1 MNLIIYYL
9 KKLKMKDTIF
19 FIFVFVIINI
29 LLVNFWFIELRILIN
44 QIDLIADNLNIL
56 MKYINL
62 IWFICLKY
70 FNFDEE
76 LWNIIGC

>member
-29 LLVNFWFIELRILIN
+29 LLVNFNFYRIENIN
-44 QIDLIADNLNIL
+44 KLNR
-56 MKYINL
+56 
-62 IWFICLKY
+62 
-70 FNFDEE
+70 FN
-76 LWNIIGC
+76 C

>member
-19 FIFVFVIINI
+19 FIFLFVIINI

-44 QIDLIADNLNIL
+44 QIDLITDNLNIL
-56 MKYINL
+56 MKYINI
-62 IWFICLKY
+62 IWFIYLKY